1 MSIPISTPPPKHILW
16 ERRGGTHRGS
26 VHTYLFQPLS
36 INKPLDSYAIDPS
49 IKNVQVKKYI
59 HQKKK
64 ASHMSLELKIKQDK
78 L

>member
-1 MSIPISTPPPKHILW
+1 MSIPTSTPPPPKHILW

-26 VHTYLFQPLS
+26 VHTYIFQPLS

-59 HQKKK
+59 HQKK
-64 ASHMSLELKIKQDK
+64 ASHMSLELKKKQDK